1 MVGVFACML
10 ALNTFGTVLVSQ
22 AAQPLWLWALNAIVI
37 ASDIAALVLC
47 FHRAKLERLAP
58 GGIT

>member
-1 MVGVFACML
+1 ML

-22 AAQPLWLWALNAIVI
+22 APQPLWLWALNAIVI

-47 FHRAKLERLAP
+47 FHRAKMNA
-58 GGIT
+58 